1 MFFTIEGAKSFDVS
15 TSNSKTLIVGINL
28 YVFPNILGIQL
39 LKKII
44 LSAALTS
51 TIINLWLKSDSQKND
66 SSTDSIQ
73 TILKTLK
80 NAMIVIV
87 MLVFDIY
94 TFTHYVFY
102 DWTS

>member
-1 MFFTIEGAKSFDVS
+1 MFFIIEGAKSFDVS

-44 LSAALTS
+44 LSAFLTS
-51 TIINLWLKSDSQKND
+51 TSINLWLKSYSQKND

-73 TILKTLK
+73 TSLEKLKDFVDRLSKKST
-80 NAMIVIV
+80 
-87 MLVFDIY
+87 
-94 TFTHYVFY
+94 
-102 DWTS
+102 